1 MIIVIISR
9 YIATRPL
16 SVHLSVIVRFLPAI
30 RNLFVFLLGTATTAA
45 PTQPPTTAACK
56 IKSLC
61 CNKSI

>member
-30 RNLFVFLLGTATTAA
+30 FILGTATTAA

-56 IKSLC
+56 IKSLY